1 MAAGGLDGAVVF
13 YDVRHRRGFRSA
25 ADTSWWVLGLAF
37 ATDGKTL
44 GSAESDSTIRLWN
57 VASRK
62 VALELRGHEGI
73 VSKVGFSPDG
83 KLLAS
88 CGADGTLRLWP
99 APSLAEIDA
108 QIQVLTR

>member
-1 MAAGGLDGAVVF
+1 MVF

-37 ATDGKTL
+37 APDGKTL
-44 GSAESDSTIRLWN
+44 ASAESDGTIRLWN
-57 VASRK
+57 VRTRK

-88 CGADGTLRLWP
+88 CGGANGTLRLWP

-108 QIQVLTR
+108 QIRVPTR